1 MTGNYSSPPIY
12 KTLVKAEEWK
22 EGGEDGD
29 DQKSGSQ
36 I

>member
-12 KTLVKAEEWK
+12 KTLVKAE
-22 EGGEDGD
+22 GGEDGD
-29 DQKSGSQ
+29 DQESGPQ